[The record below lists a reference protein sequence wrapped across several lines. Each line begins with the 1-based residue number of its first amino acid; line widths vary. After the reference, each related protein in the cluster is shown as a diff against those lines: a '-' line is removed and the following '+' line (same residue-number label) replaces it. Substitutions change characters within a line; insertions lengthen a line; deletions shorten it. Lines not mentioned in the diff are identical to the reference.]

1 MIGELDLGIP
11 AMLATIYWGGMMV
24 GRMISSTMNRISPRI
39 QLTTVTL
46 AAIVLMTV
54 AVGSNN
60 LWLIA
65 LLGFFQSVMWSCIF
79 TLSVQG
85 LEKYTAKASGI
96 FMMGVFGGAVF
107 PVLQGIA
114 ADLFGTWRWTW
125 LIVIFCEL
133 VILFYALIGSRVRN
147 SKESPGKCRPEI

>member
-85 LEKYTAKASGI
+85 LEGLRHFHDGSFRRRGVSGSA
-96 FMMGVFGGAVF
+96 GDRGR
-107 PVLQGIA
+107 PVRHVALDV
-114 ADLFGTWRWTW
+114 ADCDL
-125 LIVIFCEL
+125 L
-133 VILFYALIGSRVRN
+133 
-147 SKESPGKCRPEI
+147 